1 MRPAAL
7 AAALALC
14 LGATAAAQ
22 APRQRILD
30 VAEAAAFRA
39 VGRLNVAGNRHCTA
53 TLIAPDVALTAAHC
67 LFNPRTGRRAPPA
80 EMKFVIG
87 QWRDAY
93 AALRGVAAT
102 AVPPDYVYDREVAL
116 GVVGADVALLRLDA
130 PTAAEAAVP
139 IPVGAIAAPGPY
151 AIVAYGR
158 DRAYAPSLREDCALV
173 ANDGA
178 VVALDCAVTFGV
190 SGAPVLAPGRSRV
203 VAVVSAQGVDAA
215 GRDIALAAALA
226 PRLEPLLAALPP
238 APARADLESGGAASH
253 IRPVRRPA
261 GVGR

>member
-1 MRPAAL
+1 MRPVGL
-7 AAALALC
+7 AALALC
-14 LGATAAAQ
+14 LGASAAAE
-22 APRQRILD
+22 APQQRILD
-30 VAEAAAFRA
+30 EAEAAAFRA
-39 VGRLNVAGNRHCTA
+39 VGRLNVAANRHCTA
-53 TLIAPDVALTAAHC
+53 MLIAPDVALTAAHC

-93 AALRGVAAT
+93 AALRGVTAT
-102 AVPPDYVYDREVAL
+102 AIPPDYVYAPDVAL
-116 GVVGADVALLRLDA
+116 EAVGADIALLRLDA
-130 PTAAEAAVP
+130 PVPAETVVP
-139 IPVGAIAAPGPY
+139 IGSGEITTLGPY

-173 ANDGA
+173 GNDGA

-190 SGAPVLAPGRSRV
+190 SGAPVLASDRSRV

-226 PRLEPLLAALPP
+226 PRLDALSAALPP
-238 APARADLESGGAASH
+238 APPAADLESVDAPSH
-253 IRPVRRPA
+253 IRPVRRPP